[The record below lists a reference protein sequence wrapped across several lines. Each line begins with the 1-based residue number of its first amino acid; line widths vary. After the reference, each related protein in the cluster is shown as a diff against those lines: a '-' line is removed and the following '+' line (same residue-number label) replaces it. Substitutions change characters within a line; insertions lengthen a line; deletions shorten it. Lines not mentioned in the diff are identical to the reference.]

1 MASKPKKPKVRDLK
15 GEMAS
20 TLPLLGQLA
29 DMQSKSYIDSQ
40 KELYDYQI
48 GRLSTDYPMMQGLV
62 RDATAKERQAS
73 IDFLGNSGLAAR
85 EALLKSNPDLAD
97 RLTQIGQLAEAT
109 GRTPEITR
117 SLDAQAINDL
127 ELGGAL
133 SAEDTRDAE
142 QAARSAGAARGMA
155 LGKTTALA
163 EILNRNSARTAR
175 RDSARAFAASREAG
189 NRQFTQSATQIAS
202 AVDPASMI
210 LGMPTGA
217 AQGMGNMMGFVQGV
231 RTPDPSSV
239 MSLGMTY
246 SNDLYNTNFN
256 AKESRYNAAL
266 NRYYASRYGGSSAGG
281 GSNMMGLGIGA
292 LGGAASGA
300 LSGAAI
306 GSVVPGIGTAVGAVA
321 GGLAG
326 GLGGLSAGM

>member
-15 GEMAS
+15 DEMAS

-29 DMQSKSYIDSQ
+29 DQQQRSYIDGQ
-40 KELYDYQI
+40 KELYAYQI
-48 GRLSTDYPMMQGLV
+48 GRLPTDYPMVQGLV
-62 RDATAKERQAS
+62 RTETSKDRQAS
-73 IDFLGNSGLAAR
+73 IDWLNTSGGAAR
-85 EALLKSNPDLAD
+85 EALFRANPDLAD
-97 RLTQIGQLAEAT
+97 RIYQIGQLADAT

-133 SAEDTRDAE
+133 SAEDTRDVE
-142 QAARSAGAARGMA
+142 QTARAAGAARGMA
-155 LGKTTALA
+155 LGKTTALT

-175 RDSARAFAASREAG
+175 RDSSRAFAASREAG

-256 AKESRYNAAL
+256 ALESRYNGAL
-266 NRYYASRYGGSSAGG
+266 NRYYASRYGGTGGAG
-281 GSNMMGLGIGA
+281 GSNMLGMGVGA